1 MIAEFETQ
9 LEEQKKQEAQDA
21 AAASRRAAGNAK
33 AAREEAMNEAFVVV
47 ERKFG
52 GGEWD
57 RAASEC
63 ARVMDSYSKDKDIAA
78 RAKKLQGMI
87 PSFGRNY
94 DEGMKKYRQ
103 GQLAQAAKPLRVAH
117 QTYAQMGLRANK
129 YGQELEEKI
138 GAAAVVA
145 GKEALLRSDLVTAWQ
160 NFRDAAKFD
169 PNDSKARAGLDD
181 VTAKAELLFQDAYMT
196 RDRDPLDAVRKFK
209 VVVQVTEA
217 GSTVHEKAK
226 NQLAAMAP

>member
-1 MIAEFETQ
+1 M
-9 LEEQKKQEAQDA
+9 
-21 AAASRRAAGNAK
+21 
-33 AAREEAMNEAFVVV
+33 
-47 ERKFG
+47 
-52 GGEWD
+52 
-57 RAASEC
+57 
-63 ARVMDSYSKDKDIAA
+63 
-78 RAKKLQGMI
+78 
-87 PSFGRNY
+87 
-94 DEGMKKYRQ
+94 
-103 GQLAQAAKPLRVAH
+103 
-117 QTYAQMGLRANK
+117 
-129 YGQELEEKI
+129 
-138 GAAAVVA
+138 A

-209 VVVQVTEA
+209 VVVQVTDP